1 MNYERVFKKKKPFYL
16 NDEQLAFVEQTIES
30 MSLDD
35 KIGQLFLPIN
45 FIEEEQPLREFVRKF
60 QPGGA
65 LNRPAPGA
73 LNQNRHRIMQE
84 ESKIPMFI
92 PANIESGGNGTA
104 VGEPHLVIHYRL
116 LQPEIQ
122 NKYAYE
128 LGKIAGKEGRAV
140 GINYAFAP
148 IIDIDYNTLNQLQ
161 IHVHLEM
168 IRKLYMRW
176 HLHISM
182 D

>member
-1 MNYERVFKKKKPFYL
+1 MREYLKEKPFYL
-16 NDEQLAFVEQTIES
+16 NDEQVAFVEQTIEN

-104 VGEPHLVIHYRL
+104 VEGTAFGNP
-116 LQPEIQ
+116 LQVAATGDT
-122 NKYAYE
+122 K
-128 LGKIAGKEGRAV
+128 
-140 GINYAFAP
+140 
-148 IIDIDYNTLNQLQ
+148 
-161 IHVHLEM
+161 
-168 IRKLYMRW
+168 
-176 HLHISM
+176 
-182 D
+182 